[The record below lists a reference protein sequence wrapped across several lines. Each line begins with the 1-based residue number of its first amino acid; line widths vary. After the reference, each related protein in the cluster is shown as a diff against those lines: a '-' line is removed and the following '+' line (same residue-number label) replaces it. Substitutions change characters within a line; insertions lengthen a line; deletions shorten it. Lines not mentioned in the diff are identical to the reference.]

1 MKGHGTRTHE
11 IVGVVRSAR
20 QAPLGLEDDPI
31 YYFAYRQLTWFPP
44 ALVVRSAVPPESLVP
59 AVRAAVGELD
69 SQVPVDQIRTLDALL
84 SAGVAQPRFV
94 MMFVAAFATMA
105 LLLTAI
111 GLYGVLAYAVTSRAR
126 EIGVRMA
133 LGASRASIT
142 LAVLKRA
149 STLVGVGLAIGG
161 AGAIAGNRILRSVL
175 EGLSVNTAQLLAGA
189 CLTIVV
195 TATLAALLPAL
206 RAASLDPLE
215 PSDRSRALY
224 P

>member
-69 SQVPVDQIRTLDALL
+69 NQVPVDQIRTLDALL

-149 STLVGVGLAIGG
+149 STLWVSAWRLAER
-161 AGAIAGNRILRSVL
+161 ARLRA
-175 EGLSVNTAQLLAGA
+175 TAFCGA
-189 CLTIVV
+189 CSKACPSTRLSCW
-195 TATLAALLPAL
+195 PAL
-206 RAASLDPLE
+206 A
-215 PSDRSRALY
+215 
-224 P
+224 

>member
-1 MKGHGTRTHE
+1 
-11 IVGVVRSAR
+11 
-20 QAPLGLEDDPI
+20 
-31 YYFAYRQLTWFPP
+31 
-44 ALVVRSAVPPESLVP
+44 
-59 AVRAAVGELD
+59 
-69 SQVPVDQIRTLDALL
+69 
-84 SAGVAQPRFV
+84 
-94 MMFVAAFATMA
+94 
-105 LLLTAI
+105 
-111 GLYGVLAYAVTSRAR
+111 
-126 EIGVRMA
+126 MA

-206 RAASLDPLE
+206 RAASLDPLRTL
-215 PSDRSRALY
+215 RSE
-224 P
+224 